1 MATKAPEMETKA
13 PDSQVKSQFEVPFKS
28 DYVSDWDVHRKFIQ
42 TLDPLEAMLIGQVYD
57 SVSGS
62 IDGAKITD
70 SYTATLA
77 IERAARVM
85 GKLPTGV
92 TEATKADQGKA
103 AFMDILRQKWIYP
116 NANSQLPFEQKM
128 ELVQLYSDVYG
139 YMPVFRDWNVAPNG
153 YIGPDCWLWNPR
165 NLVFQQGKTF
175 FNDMEYVTA
184 LTWVSKKFI
193 EDLIEDQTEG
203 DDGDENKENKENV
216 GGWDLAALQ
225 ELLSVADHPTGPDGE
240 KDTQVARSRTP
251 MGVKKGICLATRYEA
266 GEDGHWVTFAP
277 DHGYCQVR
285 DIENPHKNGKIPFR
299 IKYSQELFDSV
310 YGLGDF
316 ARSKPLQFAADGLT
330 NFYFKGIKMNLIPP
344 IVVNANGV
352 LKHTIDYR
360 EGSVMMET
368 IPNSVRRLETS
379 SAGLATYQ
387 AAKTALTGSLLSLWG
402 SQNAAAPSSETLNPS
417 QGKTPAAI
425 SLYSDKE
432 ADRDGRARKRM
443 ENLIQ
448 ELTNDFYE
456 LIVNIG
462 TETIP
467 IDLFA
472 ADLQQIEDAGFTD
485 VGQLFKGFKPNATFT
500 GGQLE
505 INPETLRDIEFTFR
519 IEWGSTAVINKQQQL
534 QQLQDMWGD
543 LAKFANLF
551 QEDPSIQINFA
562 PMLKMRGELAD
573 VPGADKFVTIKTPAQ
588 VQMEQQQAQQVQN
601 MKNPVMMPNGTVRE
615 FIDLAKIYT
624 APTTPDDVKNEI
636 LVMIGLQPSKMP
648 SPSATTQAAQH
659 SQIVNDAASTDLAQ
673 KQHQL
678 EVHKHLLA
686 VAQGADQAAQANQ
699 PEAAPEAQFSGG
711 GAYNDPVVA
720 GAADHISKL

>member
-1 MATKAPEMETKA
+1 MALKAPETEQKA
-13 PDSQVKSQFEVPFKS
+13 EQTSQFEVPFRK
-28 DYVSDWDVHRKFIQ
+28 DYESDWDVHRKFIQ
-42 TLDPLEAMLIGQVYD
+42 TLDPLEAMLIGQVFD
-57 SVSGS
+57 SVSNS
-62 IDGAKITD
+62 IDGSKITD

-128 ELVQLYSDVYG
+128 ELAQLYSDVYG
-139 YMPVFRDWNVAPNG
+139 YMPVFYDWNVAPDG
-153 YIGPDCWLWNPR
+153 YVGPDCWLWNPR
-165 NLVFQQGKTF
+165 NLVFQQGRPF

-184 LTWVSKKFI
+184 LTWVSKSFI
-193 EDLIEDQTEG
+193 EDLIEDQTES
-203 DDGDENKENKENV
+203 DDGDEDKENL
-216 GGWDLAALQ
+216 GGWDVAALQ
-225 ELLSVADHPTGPDGE
+225 ELLSISSQPTGPDGD
-240 KDTQVARSRTP
+240 KDTQVSRSRTP

-266 GEDGHWVTFAP
+266 GEDGRWITFAP
-277 DHGYCQVR
+277 DHSFVQVR
-285 DIENPHKNGKIPFR
+285 DIANPHKSGRLPFR

-316 ARSKPLQFAADGLT
+316 SRSKPLQFARDGLT
-330 NFYFKGIKMNLIPP
+330 NFYFKGIKMNIIPP

-360 EGSVMMET
+360 EGAVMMET

-379 SAGLATYQ
+379 TAGLATYQ
-387 AAKTALTGSLLSLWG
+387 AAQTALTGSLLSLWG
-402 SQNAAAPSSETLNPS
+402 SQNAAQSGSASMNPS

-432 ADRDGRARKRM
+432 ADRDGRARKRL

-448 ELTNDFYE
+448 ELTNDFYG
-456 LIVNIG
+456 LIANIG

-467 IDLFA
+467 VDLFA

-485 VGQLFKGFKPNATFT
+485 VGQLFKNFKPNATFT

-505 INPETLRDIEFTFR
+505 IDPQTLRDIEFTFR
-519 IEWGSTAVINKQQQL
+519 IEWGSTAVINKQEQL
-534 QQLQDMWGD
+534 QELENMWGD

-551 QEDPSIQINFA
+551 QEDPSIQINFG
-562 PMLKMRGELAD
+562 PMLKVRGELTNI
-573 VPGADKFVTIKTPAQ
+573 PGADKFITIKSPQQ

-624 APTTPDDVKNEI
+624 APTTPDDVKNQI
-636 LVMIGLQPSKMP
+636 LVAIGLQPSETP
-648 SPSATTQAAQH
+648 SPATTTQAVQH
-659 SQIVNDAASTDLAQ
+659 AGIINDAAATDLAH
-673 KQHQL
+673 KSHQL
-678 EVHKHLLA
+678 EIHKHLLA

-699 PEAAPEAQFSGG
+699 PEPAPEAQFSGG